1 MIVDNIK
8 YADRYFGIDKRFEK
22 IFATLETLNND
33 SPLGWQEY
41 DGFRIGVSECETFDK
56 DNDGNDRSAEAHRK
70 YADIHYVILGNE
82 GIGYKS
88 TDGLEA
94 ITEYNDE
101 QDYLLLSGEVNHFHL
116 RQGDFCIVYPEDAHI
131 PQMKAGSDTHLK
143 KAVVKFK
150 L

>member
-8 YADRYFGIDKRFEK
+8 YAEKDFCIDERFEK
-22 IFATLETLNND
+22 IFAVLASLNKD
-33 SPLGWQEY
+33 TPPGGKEY

-56 DNDGNDRSAEAHRK
+56 DKDGNDRFAEAHK
-70 YADIHYVILGNE
+70 KFADIHYVISGNE
-82 GIGYKS
+82 GIGYAN
-88 TDGLEA
+88 TDTLEA
-94 ITEYNDE
+94 VTEYDE
-101 QDYLLLSGEVNHFHL
+101 QNDYLLLCGEINRLNL

-131 PQMKAGSDTHLK
+131 PQMTAGENKHLK